1 MNNLSEWVAIIGLIA
16 AIITILIVV
25 KKIGNVEQAF
35 KDGITNLEAKVEDDR
50 KATKDIA
57 DKFEAHFKDRTIH
70 RNSELEQRVN
80 DDFKDFQ
87 KEVKAKL
94 ERLLEK

>member
-1 MNNLSEWVAIIGLIA
+1 MNNLSEWVSIIGLIA
-16 AIITILIVV
+16 AIITILIGV

-35 KDGITNLEAKVEDDR
+35 KDGITNLETKVEDDR

-57 DKFEAHFKDRTIH
+57 DKFETHFKDRTIH
-70 RNSELEQRVN
+70 RNSELEQRIN

-94 ERLLEK
+94 ERILEK